1 MMIAEMRIKVRGKCM
16 FEKFFQVHE
25 FADLR
30 QPQELFEY
38 LVRCKEHR
46 EKDTLD
52 LEVQISARFSTF
64 MSSRAVTRTKYLLLR
79 LSASSSEIYRDGAR
93 L

>member
-1 MMIAEMRIKVRGKCM
+1 M

-30 QPQELFEY
+30 QRPQELFEY
-38 LVRCKEHR
+38 LVMCKEHR

-52 LEVQISARFSTF
+52 LEVQI
-64 MSSRAVTRTKYLLLR
+64 
-79 LSASSSEIYRDGAR
+79 
-93 L
+93 